1 MGSIRITETSQVG
14 EAYNTVEYEFSD
26 IQDYFIWSDM
36 KQEALSKALKSYS
49 ESLLDTQ
56 DEVDNNVTE
65 VWVNKKKPKETKH

>member
-49 ESLLDTQ
+49 ESFLDTQ
-56 DEVDNNVTE
+56 DEAENNVTE
-65 VWVNKKKPKETKH
+65 IKVGKKAKEPTKH

>member
-36 KQEALSKALKSYS
+36 KQESLSKALKTFSD
-49 ESLLDTQ
+49 SLLDTQ
-56 DEVDNNVTE
+56 DEVENNVTE
-65 VWVNKKKPKETKH
+65 FFSG